1 MRADGRDP
9 TRAFRVVVDQSPCG
23 QVDMATQRFME
34 VTMDEFRQVVTDDLG
49 H

>member
-1 MRADGRDP
+1 MRAVGRDP
-9 TRAFRVVVDQSPCG
+9 PRASRVVRSLSPCG
-23 QVDMATQRFME
+23 QVDMTTQRFME